1 LKASEPETT
10 RPLVWRTW
18 HYRLLWLIALSS
30 FMLNV
35 AMAAVLL
42 NFRAR
47 LQEGIVDLNE
57 ILEAVELDDIE
68 LLIAIDESVPISMTI
83 PFSDTFQV
91 PIRETIPVV
100 TSVLFED
107 VIQVPINTII
117 PIDTDFIVQVDIPLV
132 GRTGIPIPIVTN
144 IPVNLTVDV
153 PISREIPV
161 ETEIVVDIVVAVP
174 VQSEI
179 PVVTELPVQL
189 DFPLFISPEELG
201 AERLIAE
208 LQRILKQLGGGFP
221 GSDP

>member
-1 LKASEPETT
+1 MAKQHVDTS
-10 RPLVWRTW
+10 RPFVWRTW
-18 HYRLLWLIALSS
+18 HYRLLWLVALSS
-30 FMLNV
+30 LILNV

-42 NFRAR
+42 NAYAR
-47 LQEGIVDLNE
+47 LQAGVDSLSRTLYN
-57 ILEAVELDDIE
+57 VELDDIE
-68 LLIAIDESVPISMTI
+68 LMINVDETVPISMTI

-161 ETEIVVDIVVAVP
+161 ETDIVVDIVVAVP

-179 PVVTELPVQL
+179 PVIAELPVQL
-189 DFPLFISPEELG
+189 DFPVFISLEELG
-201 AERLIAE
+201 VDTLLAQ
-208 LQRILKQLGGGFP
+208 LQQLLHQLGG
-221 GSDP
+221 SESE